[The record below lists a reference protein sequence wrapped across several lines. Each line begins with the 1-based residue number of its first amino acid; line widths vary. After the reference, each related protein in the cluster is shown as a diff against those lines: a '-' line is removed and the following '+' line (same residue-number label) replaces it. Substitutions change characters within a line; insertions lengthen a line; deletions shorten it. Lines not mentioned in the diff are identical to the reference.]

1 MSEREATA
9 GLNRLDETRAH
20 SMSDEGGSSAATVD
34 RPHDDACERWT
45 GLATA
50 LVCVAGFAI
59 GAAVVRFAR
68 RAR

>member
-1 MSEREATA
+1 MSEREAT
-9 GLNRLDETRAH
+9 GLNRLDVTRAH

-34 RPHDDACERWT
+34 RPHDDACARWT

-50 LVCVAGFAI
+50 LVCVTGFAI
-59 GAAVVRFAR
+59 GAGVVHLAR

>member
-1 MSEREATA
+1 MSEREAVA

-20 SMSDEGGSSAATVD
+20 SMSDEGGASAATID
-34 RPHDDACERWT
+34 RPHDDACARWT

-68 RAR
+68 AAR

>member
-1 MSEREATA
+1 MLEREATA

-34 RPHDDACERWT
+34 RPHDECERWT

-50 LVCVAGFAI
+50 LVCVTGFAI
-59 GAAVVRFAR
+59 GAAVVQLAR

>member
-1 MSEREATA
+1 MSEREAVA
-9 GLNRLDETRAH
+9 GLNRLDEARAY
-20 SMSDEGGSSAATVD
+20 SMSDEGGSSAATID
-34 RPHDDACERWT
+34 RPQDDACERWA

-59 GAAVVRFAR
+59 GAAIVRLAR

>member
-1 MSEREATA
+1 MSEREAA
-9 GLNRLDETRAH
+9 GLNRLDVTRAH

-34 RPHDDACERWT
+34 RPQDDACERWS

-68 RAR
+68 AR